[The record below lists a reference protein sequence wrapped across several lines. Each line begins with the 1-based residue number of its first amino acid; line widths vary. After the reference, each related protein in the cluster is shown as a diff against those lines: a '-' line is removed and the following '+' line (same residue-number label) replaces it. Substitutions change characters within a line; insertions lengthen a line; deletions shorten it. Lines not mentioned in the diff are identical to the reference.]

1 MITLESIMQILTDEE
16 KILLERYL
24 KKRNDDFMNLCE
36 ARDRII
42 AMKKYHENKKDAL
55 ISKLEKYNAEIQI
68 LSNEVTE
75 KKLLL

>member
-1 MITLESIMQILTDEE
+1 MQILTDKE
-16 KILLERYL
+16 KILLECYL
-24 KKRNDDFMNLCE
+24 KKRNDHFMDLCE

-55 ISKLEKYNAEIQI
+55 ISKLEKYNMEIQV
-68 LSNEVTE
+68 LSDEVIE

>member
-24 KKRNDDFMNLCE
+24 KKRNDDFMDLCE

>member
-16 KILLERYL
+16 KILLKSYL
-24 KKRNDDFMNLCE
+24 KKRNDDFMDLCE

-42 AMKKYHENKKDAL
+42 AMKKYHEDKKDAL
-55 ISKLEKYNAEIQI
+55 ISKLEKYNIEIQV
-68 LSNEVTE
+68 LSNEVIE

>member
-1 MITLESIMQILTDEE
+1 MQILTDKE

-24 KKRNDDFMNLCE
+24 KKRNDDLMHLCE

-55 ISKLEKYNAEIQI
+55 ISKLEKYNVEIQV
-68 LSNEVTE
+68 LSDEVIE

>member
-1 MITLESIMQILTDEE
+1 MQILTDKE

-24 KKRNDDFMNLCE
+24 KKRNDDFMDLCK
-36 ARDRII
+36 ARDMII

-55 ISKLEKYNAEIQI
+55 ILKLEKYNTEIQV
-68 LSNEVTE
+68 LSNEVIE

>member
-1 MITLESIMQILTDEE
+1 MQILTDKE

-24 KKRNDDFMNLCE
+24 KKRNDDFMDLCE

-42 AMKKYHENKKDAL
+42 AMKKYHENKKEAL
-55 ISKLEKYNAEIQI
+55 ISKLDKYNIEIQV
-68 LSNEVTE
+68 LTNEVIE

>member
-1 MITLESIMQILTDEE
+1 MQILTDKE
-16 KILLERYL
+16 KILLQRYL
-24 KKRNDDFMNLCE
+24 KKRNDDFMDLCE

-55 ISKLEKYNAEIQI
+55 ISKLEKYNIEIQV
-68 LSNEVTE
+68 LTNEVIE

>member
-1 MITLESIMQILTDEE
+1 MEILTDKE

-24 KKRNDDFMNLCE
+24 KKRNDDFMDLCE

-55 ISKLEKYNAEIQI
+55 ISKLEKYNVEIQV
-68 LSNEVTE
+68 LSDEVIE

>member
-1 MITLESIMQILTDEE
+1 MQTLTDKE
-16 KILLERYL
+16 KILLEHYL
-24 KKRNDDFMNLCE
+24 KKRNELFMDLCD

-42 AMKKYHENKKDAL
+42 AMKKYHENEKDSL
-55 ISKLEKYNAEIQI
+55 VSKLEKYNIEIEA

>member
-55 ISKLEKYNAEIQI
+55 ISKLEKYDIEIET
-68 LSNEVTE
+68 LYNEVTE

>member
-1 MITLESIMQILTDEE
+1 MEILTDKE

-24 KKRNDDFMNLCE
+24 KKRNDDFMDLCE

-42 AMKKYHENKKDAL
+42 AMKKYHENKKDTL
-55 ISKLEKYNAEIQI
+55 ISKLEKYNMEIQV
-68 LSNEVTE
+68 LSNEVIE

>member
-24 KKRNDDFMNLCE
+24 KKRNDDFMDLCE

-55 ISKLEKYNAEIQI
+55 ISKLEKYNTEIQI
-68 LSNEVTE
+68 LSNEVIE

>member
-1 MITLESIMQILTDEE
+1 MITLEFIMQILTDEE

-24 KKRNDDFMNLCE
+24 KKRNDDFMDLCE

-55 ISKLEKYNAEIQI
+55 ISKLEKYNIEIQE
-68 LSNEVTE
+68 LSNEVIE

>member
-1 MITLESIMQILTDEE
+1 MQILTDNE
-16 KILLERYL
+16 KILLECYL
-24 KKRNDDFMNLCE
+24 KKRNDDFMDLCE

-55 ISKLEKYNAEIQI
+55 ISKLEKYNVEIQV
-68 LSNEVTE
+68 LSDEVIE

>member
-68 LSNEVTE
+68 LSNEVIE

>member
-1 MITLESIMQILTDEE
+1 MQMLTDKE

-24 KKRNDDFMNLCE
+24 KKRNDDFMDLCE

-42 AMKKYHENKKDAL
+42 AMKKYHETKKDAL
-55 ISKLEKYNAEIQI
+55 ISKLEKYNVEIQV
-68 LSNEVTE
+68 LSDEVIE

>member
-1 MITLESIMQILTDEE
+1 MQILTDKE

-24 KKRNDDFMNLCE
+24 KKRNDDFMDLCE

-55 ISKLEKYNAEIQI
+55 ISKLEKYNTEIQI
-68 LSNEVTE
+68 LSNEVIE

>member
-24 KKRNDDFMNLCE
+24 KKRNDDFMDLCE

-68 LSNEVTE
+68 LSNEVIE

>member
-16 KILLERYL
+16 KILLEHYL
-24 KKRNDDFMNLCE
+24 KKRNDDFMDLCE

-42 AMKKYHENKKDAL
+42 AMKKYHEDKKDAL
-55 ISKLEKYNAEIQI
+55 ISKLEKYNIEIQV
-68 LSNEVTE
+68 LSNEVIE

>member
-1 MITLESIMQILTDEE
+1 MQILTDKE

-24 KKRNDDFMNLCE
+24 KKRNDDFMDLCE

-42 AMKKYHENKKDAL
+42 AMKKYHENKKETL
-55 ISKLEKYNAEIQI
+55 ISKLEKYNMEIQV
-68 LSNEVTE
+68 LSDEVIE

>member
-1 MITLESIMQILTDEE
+1 MQILTDKE

-24 KKRNDDFMNLCE
+24 KKRNDDFMDLCE

-55 ISKLEKYNAEIQI
+55 ISKLEKYNIEIQV
-68 LSNEVTE
+68 LTNEVIE

>member
-1 MITLESIMQILTDEE
+1 MITLEFIMQILSDEE
-16 KILLERYL
+16 KILLVLYL
-24 KKRNDDFMNLCE
+24 KKRNDDFMDLCE

-55 ISKLEKYNAEIQI
+55 ISKLEKYNIEIQE
-68 LSNEVTE
+68 LSNEVIE

>member
-1 MITLESIMQILTDEE
+1 MQILTDKE

-24 KKRNDDFMNLCE
+24 KKRNDDFMDLCE

-55 ISKLEKYNAEIQI
+55 ISKLEKYNTEIQV
-68 LSNEVTE
+68 LSNEVIE

>member
-1 MITLESIMQILTDEE
+1 MQILTDKE

-24 KKRNDDFMNLCE
+24 KKRNDDFMDLCE
-36 ARDRII
+36 ARNRII

-55 ISKLEKYNAEIQI
+55 ISKLEKYNMEIQV
-68 LSNEVTE
+68 LSDEVIE

>member
-1 MITLESIMQILTDEE
+1 MQILTDKE

-24 KKRNDDFMNLCE
+24 KKRNDDFMDLCE

-55 ISKLEKYNAEIQI
+55 ISKLEKYNMEIQV
-68 LSNEVTE
+68 LSDEVIE